1 MGEVPGPGND
11 FSDALLRLVNDV
23 NVNIEGGDILLSEAW
38 ELGSGCCGDN
48 VVVRCCGR
56 SGKLW
61 SIKGTGVFVIC
72 PWGTDVSWESW
83 GESLVFVGTS
93 DLFVIFHLM

>member
-48 VVVRCCGR
+48 VVVEM
-56 SGKLW
+56 LW
-61 SIKGTGVFVIC
+61 PIKEV
-72 PWGTDVSWESW
+72 
-83 GESLVFVGTS
+83 GEHGENSVVVECV
-93 DLFVIFHLM
+93 DIVAD